1 MKKLCIIAVIAI
13 FSFASINAQN
23 IRFGAKAGVNLASI
37 NGDETDDFDMRTSF
51 HVGAVVEIPLSDKFS
66 VQPELLYSSQ
76 GAKSEFSELDV
87 TGDYKFKLDYLNV
100 PIMMKYYVTE
110 GLSLEAGPQIGILLA
125 ANTELEVGDVSEE
138 EDVKEF
144 MKDIDF
150 GLNFGAGYQL
160 ENGLNFSARY
170 NLGLSN
176 IIDVEESDDSKIH
189 NGVIQVSVGFFF

>member
-1 MKKLCIIAVIAI
+1 MKKLCVIAVIAI
-13 FSFASINAQN
+13 FSFASVNAQN

-76 GAKSEFSELDV
+76 GAESKFSEDDFTFEEKL
-87 TGDYKFKLDYLNV
+87 KLDYLNI
-100 PIMMKYYVTE
+100 PIMMKYYVIE

-125 ANTELEVGDVSEE
+125 AKAEFEVEGESEE
-138 EDVKEF
+138 EDIKEF
-144 MKDIDF
+144 MKDFDF

-176 IIDVEESDDSKIH
+176 INDQEESDDFKIH